1 MTPGSR
7 NILRQATLLLSKSCC
22 LMPETMGRA
31 VASATGH
38 AFWQLWVPE
47 RRRLINIIDRV
58 YHRLGRTPPAP
69 VPVIVRRN
77 FIHFALAIYEFL
89 RSPLLSARDLSQRFE
104 FVNEQ
109 NLTLAQQ
116 EGRGVIFALP
126 HIGNW
131 EIFGAAIAHAGYPV
145 NSFFLSQ
152 KEDELGRLLDN
163 LRSYSGIKLHER
175 DRGAIKALR
184 ALKNGEQLGMIADQ
198 DGGNNGVYLDFLGHW
213 VSMPS
218 GPAAWSLKTG
228 AVLMPI
234 YSLRQGMSANYRGY
248 FMPPMT
254 DEKPGTYEE
263 QVVTRTRRLTDWMQE
278 LILRYPDQYLW
289 FYDRFKPRHESWV
302 TTQKKIFG
310 QVRHGEERYGQR

>member
-1 MTPGSR
+1 MTPASR
-7 NILRQATLLLSKSCC
+7 KILRQATLLLSKTCC
-22 LMPETMGRA
+22 TLPEPVGRTL
-31 VASATGH
+31 ASATGH

-47 RRRLINIIDRV
+47 RHRLIDTIDRV
-58 YHRLGRTPPAP
+58 YHRLDRIPPAP
-69 VPVIVRRN
+69 VPIIVRRN
-77 FIHFALAIYEFL
+77 FVHFALAIYEFL
-89 RSPLLSARDLSQRFE
+89 RSPLLSAQNLQKRFE
-104 FVNEQ
+104 FVGEH
-109 NLTLAQQ
+109 NLQLAQQ

-131 EIFGAAIAHAGYPV
+131 EMFGAAIAHAGYPI

-152 KEDELGRLLDN
+152 KEDELGRLLDT
-163 LRSYSGIKLHER
+163 LRSYYGIKLHER

-184 ALKNGEQLGMIADQ
+184 ALKNSEQLGMIADQ
-198 DGGNNGVYLDFLGHW
+198 DGGNHGVYLDFLGHW

-248 FMPPMT
+248 FMPPMSN
-254 DEKPGTYEE
+254 EEGGTHEE
-263 QVVTRTRRLTDWMQE
+263 RVLRRTRRLANWMQE
-278 LILRYPDQYLW
+278 LVLSHPDQYLW
-289 FYDRFKPRHESWV
+289 LYDRFKPRHESWV

-310 QVRHGEERYGQR
+310 QVSHGEERYGQR

>member
-7 NILRQATLLLSKSCC
+7 NILRQATLVLSKSCC
-22 LMPETMGRA
+22 LLPESAGRA
-31 VASATGH
+31 LAAATGH

-47 RRRLINIIDRV
+47 RHRLLSTIDRV

-69 VPVIVRRN
+69 VPIIVRRN
-77 FIHFALAIYEFL
+77 FVHFALAIYEFL
-89 RSPLLSARDLSQRFE
+89 RFPLLSTQSLQKRLEFE
-104 FVNEQ
+104 NEHRLQ
-109 NLTLAQQ
+109 LAQK
-116 EGRGVIFALP
+116 EGRGLIFALP

-131 EIFGAAIAHAGYPV
+131 EILGAAIAHAGYPI

-152 KEDELGRLLDN
+152 KEDELGRLLDD

-184 ALKNGEQLGMIADQ
+184 ALKNSEQLGMIADQ
-198 DGGNNGVYLDFLGHW
+198 DGGNHGVYLDFLGHW

-228 AVLMPI
+228 AVLMPL

-248 FMPPMT
+248 FMEPMS
-254 DEKPGTYEE
+254 DIEVGTYEE
-263 QVVTRTRRLTDWMQE
+263 RVIKRTRRLANWMQE
-278 LILRYPDQYLW
+278 LILRHPDQYLW
-289 FYDRFKPRHESWV
+289 LYDRFKPRHESWV
-302 TTQKKIFG
+302 TTQKKILG
-310 QVRHGEERYGQR
+310 QICHGEERYGQR